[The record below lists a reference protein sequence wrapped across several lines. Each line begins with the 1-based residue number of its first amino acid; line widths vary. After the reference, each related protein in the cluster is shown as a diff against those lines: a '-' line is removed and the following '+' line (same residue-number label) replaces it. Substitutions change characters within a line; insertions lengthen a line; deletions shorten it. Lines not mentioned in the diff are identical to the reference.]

1 MLLWHLFTFLN
12 YRECYRALLYIGYD
26 RRLEE
31 CFTISRG
38 KKTYSDLLQ
47 LKERNIYSVLLVDHK
62 DYSAFTNPLFEGSI
76 EEGVLTRAVRLYSS
90 PATSKALLLFR
101 IR

>member
-31 CFTISRG
+31 CFCISRG
-38 KKTYSDLLQ
+38 KKSYSDLLK
-47 LKERNIYSVLLVDHK
+47 LRDRNIYSILVVDDK
-62 DYSAFTNPLFEGSI
+62 DYVPFINQLFDKS
-76 EEGVLTRAVRLYSS
+76 V
-90 PATSKALLLFR
+90 
-101 IR
+101 

>member
-31 CFTISRG
+31 CFFISRG
-38 KKTYSDLLQ
+38 KKSYSDLLK
-47 LKERNIYSVLLVDHK
+47 LRDRNIYSILVVDDK
-62 DYSAFTNPLFEGSI
+62 DYVPFINQLFDKS
-76 EEGVLTRAVRLYSS
+76 V
-90 PATSKALLLFR
+90 
-101 IR
+101 